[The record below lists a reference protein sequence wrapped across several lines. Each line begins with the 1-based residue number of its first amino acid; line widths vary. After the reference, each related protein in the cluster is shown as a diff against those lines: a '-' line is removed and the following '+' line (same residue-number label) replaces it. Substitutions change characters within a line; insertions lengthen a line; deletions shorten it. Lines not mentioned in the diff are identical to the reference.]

1 MILVTGGT
9 GLVGAHL
16 LYKLCKTQP
25 KVVALYRNESTQQT
39 TKEIFGLYETPSNYK
54 NIIWR
59 QADIT
64 DIPALEIAFK
74 DITHVYHAAA
84 MVSFSPKDSH
94 KLRKINIEGTANIV
108 NLCITNNIKKLCYV
122 SSIATLSKKPGF
134 TTMDEDSEWDP
145 EGDHSDYSLSKFGG
159 EMEVWRGS
167 QENLDV
173 VIVNPGVIFGFGA
186 WTVNTGKLFHQIKK
200 GFKFYTTGVTG
211 VVDVTDVTHA
221 MITLMDSTVKNQR
234 FVLVSNNY
242 SFKDLF
248 SLIAQKLGVKT
259 PSYKIGNGITEIV
272 WRINSF
278 FSFISLGNLQI
289 GLNKYSAKA
298 AQKKRYYDGNKI
310 KKSVDFNYT
319 PFDITIEK
327 IASKLS

>member
-16 LYKLCKTQP
+16 LYKLCEENSQ
-25 KVVALYRNESTQQT
+25 VVALYRNVKTQET
-39 TKEIFGLYETPSNYK
+39 TKEIFDLYGASNNFNK
-54 NIIWR
+54 IIWR

-64 DIPALEIAFK
+64 DIPALTIAFK

-84 MVSFSPKDSH
+84 MVSFSPKDSE
-94 KLRKINIEGTANIV
+94 KLRKVNIEGTANIV
-108 NLCITNNIKKLCYV
+108 NFCITNNIKKLCYV

-134 TTMDEDSEWDP
+134 SVMDEDSEWNP

-167 QENLDV
+167 QEDLEV

-186 WTVNTGKLFHQIKK
+186 WNVNTGKLFHKIKK
-200 GFKFYTTGVTG
+200 GFLFYTTGVTG
-211 VVDVTDVTHA
+211 VVDVNDVTNA
-221 MITLMDSTVKNQR
+221 MITLMDSNIKNQR
-234 FVLVSNNY
+234 FVLVNNNY

-248 SLIAQKLGVKT
+248 TLIANKLGVK
-259 PSYKIGNGITEIV
+259 PPKYKITKGITEVV

-278 FSFISLGNLQI
+278 FSIISFGNLQI

-298 AQKKRYYDGNKI
+298 AQKKRFYDGTKI
-310 KKSVDFNYT
+310 KKSVDFTYT

-327 IASKLS
+327 IASKLP

>member
-16 LYKLCKTQP
+16 LYKLCNTNE
-25 KVVALYRNESTQQT
+25 KVVALYRDEKTKRITQ
-39 TKEIFGLYETPSNYK
+39 EIFELYKSIKTYEK
-54 NIIWR
+54 IIWR

-74 DITHVYHAAA
+74 DITYVYHAAA
-84 MVSFSPKDSH
+84 MVSFSPKDSD
-94 KLRKINIEGTANIV
+94 KLRKVNIEGTANIV
-108 NLCITNNIKKLCYV
+108 NLCISNHIKKLCYV
-122 SSIATLSKKPGF
+122 SSIATLSKKPGSNI
-134 TTMDEDSEWDP
+134 MDENSEWNP
-145 EGDHSDYSLSKFGG
+145 EGDHSDYSLSKFGA

-167 QENLDV
+167 QEDLEV

-186 WTVNTGKLFHQIKK
+186 WNVNTGKLIQKIRN
-200 GFKFYTTGVTG
+200 GFKFYTSGITG
-211 VVDVTDVTHA
+211 VVDVNDVTNA
-221 MITLMDSTVKNQR
+221 MISLMMSNIKNER
-234 FVLVSNNY
+234 FVLVNDNL
-242 SFKDLF
+242 SFKDIF
-248 SLIAQKLGVKT
+248 TLIANKLSVK
-259 PSYKIGNGITEIV
+259 PPQYKISRSITEVV

-278 FSFISLGNLQI
+278 FSFISFGNLQV

-298 AQKKRYYDGNKI
+298 AQKKRYYNGNKI

-319 PFDITIEK
+319 PFDITIDK

>member
-16 LYKLCKTQP
+16 IYKLCKENQ
-25 KVVALYRNESTQQT
+25 KVVALYRNANTQQT
-39 TKEIFGLYETPSNYK
+39 TKEIFDLYGAISLFD

-84 MVSFSPKDSH
+84 MVSFSPKDSE

-108 NLCITNNIKKLCYV
+108 NLCIANKIKKLCYV
-122 SSIATLSKKPGF
+122 SSIATLSKKPGASI
-134 TTMDEDSEWDP
+134 MDEDSEWNV

-167 QENLDV
+167 QENLEM

-186 WTVNTGKLFHQIKK
+186 WKVNTGKLFHKIKK

-211 VVDVTDVTHA
+211 VVDVNDVTNA
-221 MITLMDSTVKNQR
+221 MITLMNSNIKNER
-234 FVLVSNNY
+234 FVLVNENY

-248 SLIAQKLGVKT
+248 TLIAKKLGVK
-259 PSYKIGNGITEIV
+259 PPKHKIGKGITEVV

-278 FSFISLGNLQI
+278 FSVISFGYLQI

-298 AQKKRYYDGNKI
+298 AQKKRFYDGSKI

-319 PFDITIEK
+319 PFDMTIEK